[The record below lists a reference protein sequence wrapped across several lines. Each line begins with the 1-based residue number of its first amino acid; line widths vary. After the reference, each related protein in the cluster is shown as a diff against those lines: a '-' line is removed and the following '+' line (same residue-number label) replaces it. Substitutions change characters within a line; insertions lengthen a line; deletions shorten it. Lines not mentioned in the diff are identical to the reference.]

1 MLIAQSHGEAANARA
16 EAAQARSE
24 AAQARSDVAEARSE
38 ALAAQAAAAEVSA
51 AVASA
56 IAQRD
61 AALDRVKEI
70 AADRESMINQ
80 FRVLSAETLDR
91 HGQAADAQADV
102 RLKATEQLMSPV
114 RESLE
119 RFNLRL
125 TEVEKER
132 ATMSAELRSSQLRS
146 ANRRNT
152 ASRDR
157 GPRQRLA
164 QTSDPRLL
172 GRDAARGWRSWPA

>member
-1 MLIAQSHGEAANARA
+1 
-16 EAAQARSE
+16 
-24 AAQARSDVAEARSE
+24 
-38 ALAAQAAAAEVSA
+38 
-51 AVASA
+51 VASA

-114 RESLE
+114 RESLD

-132 ATMSAELRSSQLRS
+132 AAMSAELRSQVSYVQQTG
-146 ANRRNT
+146 RNT
-152 ASRDR
+152 VSRDSGLVNALRKPQIR
-157 GPRQRLA
+157 G
-164 QTSDPRLL
+164 SW
-172 GRDAARGWRSWPA
+172 RDAAQKGRRAGRHDRALRF